1 MNDQL
6 QGRLIKSAR
15 AIVVAGCFIL
25 SARAAFGIEVVE
37 ETIQQKY
44 AVDPEVTLSI
54 RNVDGS
60 IRVYAADV
68 REISIQAIKRAYTAD
83 RLKQIVVSVNA
94 TPSSVTIE
102 SIFPPRKNGLSLSDR
117 SGTVEY
123 NLIVPF
129 TTRVTN
135 LDLVNGEVMVDGLRG
150 GSATAHLING
160 WLAAHDCFGELN
172 FRLENGRL
180 DITYDW
186 WESRKFSAKLSSE
199 HGNIRAFLP
208 SDAPI
213 GIIARAGTGRIAN
226 ALDSIKKEPG
236 PPIHSLDFSTGPDL
250 EGTFE
255 LTSATGN
262 IRIDKSY

>member
-1 MNDQL
+1 MNDLL
-6 QGRLIKSAR
+6 QGRLLISAR
-15 AIVVAGCFIL
+15 AIVFAGCFL
-25 SARAAFGIEVVE
+25 LLAHAAFAIEVVE
-37 ETIQQKY
+37 ETIQQKC

-68 REISIQAIKRAYTAD
+68 REISIQAIKRAYTAE
-83 RLKQIVVSVNA
+83 RLKQIVVSVTV
-94 TPSSVTIE
+94 TPGSVAIE
-102 SIFPPRKNGLSLSDR
+102 TIFPPRKNGLSLSDR

-123 NLIVPF
+123 NVIVPYA
-129 TTRVTN
+129 TRVTN

-150 GSATAHLING
+150 GSATAHLVNG
-160 WLAAHDCFGELN
+160 WVAPHDCFGELN

-180 DITYDW
+180 DVTYDW
-186 WESRKFSAKLSSE
+186 WESRKFSAKLSTE

-226 ALDSIKKEPG
+226 ALDPNRKEPSE
-236 PPIHSLDFSTGPDL
+236 PIHSLDFSTGPDA
-250 EGTFE
+250 EGAFE
-255 LTSATGN
+255 LISATGN
-262 IRIDKSY
+262 IRIEKSY

>member
-1 MNDQL
+1 MNDLL
-6 QGRLIKSAR
+6 QGRLIISAR
-15 AIVVAGCFIL
+15 AIVFAGCFIL
-25 SARAAFGIEVVE
+25 LACTAFGIEVVE

-54 RNVDGS
+54 RNIDGS

-83 RLKQIVVSVNA
+83 RLKQIAVSVNA
-94 TPSSVTIE
+94 TPSSVAIE
-102 SIFPPRKNGLSLSDR
+102 TIFPPRKNGLSLSDR

-123 NLIVPF
+123 NVIVPF
-129 TTRVTN
+129 TARVTT

-150 GSATAHLING
+150 GSAAAHLVNG

-180 DITYDW
+180 DVTYDW
-186 WESRKFSAKLSSE
+186 WESRKFSAKFSSE
-199 HGNIRAFLP
+199 YGNIRAFLP
-208 SDAPI
+208 SDVPI
-213 GIIARAGTGRIAN
+213 GIIARAGIGRIAN
-226 ALDSIKKEPG
+226 ALDPNKKDPS
-236 PPIHSLDFSTGPDL
+236 PPNHSLDFSTGPEP

-262 IRIDKSY
+262 IRIEKSY